1 MPGQGSSFWFVVP
14 LGKCDYSVVSAKP
27 EAALPDGEA
36 GERLRQEFSGA
47 RVLLAEDEPVSRE
60 VGCGLLQQVGLQVDV
75 AEDGQQALALARQ
88 NRYALILMDM
98 QMPNLNGTEATRAI
112 LADSLNRQTPILAL
126 TANAYD
132 EDRQACF
139 AAGMRAH
146 IAKPVAP
153 AKLYEILLKW
163 LVRNGDSTG
172 P

>member
-1 MPGQGSSFWFVVP
+1 MKSCLVVDDSSVIRKV
-14 LGKCDYSVVSAKP
+14 
-27 EAALPDGEA
+27 
-36 GERLRQEFSGA
+36 A
-47 RVLLAEDEPVSRE
+47 RRILEDLSFTITE
-60 VGCGLLQQVGLQVDV
+60 

-98 QMPNLNGTEATRAI
+98 QMPNLNGMEATRAI